1 MFLLFGIVF
10 IVGLLILFLIAYAC
24 TSVIISSL
32 CGCYSCYKSP
42 NARTNGDVMQQSN
55 VEIPPPYTIRYE
67 VPMDQ
72 PV

>member
-1 MFLLFGIVF
+1 MCLYFAIVF
-10 IVGLLILFLIAYAC
+10 LVGFLIIFLIAYASA
-24 TSVIISSL
+24 SVVI
-32 CGCYSCYKSP
+32 YSMCACIFCYKSR